1 MIENSQKVSD
11 DLFRKYRSSENEKK
25 DSIKVSEMINI
36 DKIDKNLN
44 IISNALKLITIFG
57 IAFGFIVVYT
67 YISHINQLGIFAN
80 IISQPYSVIAILV
93 IFGFISFV
101 FFMALSAPYQLSAV
115 ANDEGVII
123 KRKREY
129 LIFLLPG
136 IVPILGFLIWVYIV
150 LFVSKERYDKEL
162 VEYIIIISSIFVP
175 AVSFL
180 MFWFYSRGNY
190 LKNLKRKDNS
200 LKIKRFN
207 GVYSI
212 YSFLSLFLYFLI
224 VSLLIFFVFFFVILP
239 ITGYWIQYENLQWW
253 FVIFSVIIYGINA
266 FVATTFLNNEKNKVS
281 KKYIYYVFPIIF
293 CFFYWISII
302 FFIDAFPQRLLYP
315 IGFVE
320 LPKDSA
326 WYLIHNNYKSQENS
340 EVNGITKQALESIKK
355 NFSKYTDQSA
365 IDFDNER
372 NKCFKPVIKYQ
383 KNALYGYMAWNLG
396 DIKIFCPKSV
406 QFYGEMN
413 KDEQIIESRK
423 CLVLEAEIIQPL
435 SEQYIPY

>member
-1 MIENSQKVSD
+1 
-11 DLFRKYRSSENEKK
+11 
-25 DSIKVSEMINI
+25 MINI

-57 IAFGFIVVYT
+57 IAFGFIVVYA
-67 YISHINQLGIFAN
+67 YIYHINQLGIFAN

-136 IVPILGFLIWVYIV
+136 IVPILGFLIWVYIF
-150 LFVSKERYDKEL
+150 LFVSQEWYDKAL
-162 VEYIIIISSIFVP
+162 VEYSITIFSIFVP
-175 AVSFL
+175 AVLFL
-180 MFWFYSRGNY
+180 IFWFFSRRQFLND
-190 LKNLKRKDNS
+190 LNNSKRKGNS

-212 YSFLSLFLYFLI
+212 NSFVSLFLYFLT

-239 ITGYWIQYENLQWW
+239 IAGYWIQYENLQWW
-253 FVIFSVIIYGINA
+253 FVIFSVMIYGINA
-266 FVATTFLNNEKNKVS
+266 FVAATFLNNGKNKVS
-281 KKYIYYVFPIIF
+281 KKYIYYYVFPIIF
-293 CFFYWISII
+293 CFFYWIPII
-302 FFIDAFPQRLLYP
+302 FFIDALPQRLLYP

-326 WYLIHNNYKSQENS
+326 WYLIHNNYKSQGNS
-340 EVNGITKQALESIKK
+340 EINGITKQALESIKK
-355 NFSKYTDQSA
+355 NFPKYTDQSA

-372 NKCFKPVIKYQ
+372 NKCFKPIIKYQ

-406 QFYGEMN
+406 QFYGKMN

-423 CLVLEAEIIQPL
+423 CLVLEAKIIQPL